1 MIVRQF
7 VEWVETAPAGQR
19 AEAAYGLG
27 RAFLFS
33 DFDDDVRTRMEA
45 AITVLLDDAS
55 PDVRFALADALAAS
69 PDTPRHIIITLAA
82 DLPHVAEVV
91 LARSPV
97 FLDAELVDIISAA
110 SEPARIAVASRPVVS
125 TTVAAALAEVGERGV
140 CHALVT
146 NPGAAIARISYR
158 RIGERFG
165 DDPQVREAL
174 FARDDLPAEVHQLLV
189 RHVGDLLGNLVVVK
203 SWVAEARARTVTRE
217 ACDRATVGIAAETET
232 EELPAL
238 VEHLR
243 ITGQLTTALILRAVC
258 AGNIDFFEA
267 ALAVLARVP
276 ERRVSSLVR
285 AGRMTALRA
294 VYYKAGLPRLAFDAF
309 AVAIDAWRRIAEDG
323 EPADRYRF
331 TRQIVDAVI
340 ARYTGITEG
349 EAHDLAAM
357 LRRFAADQ
365 AREAARDFVSEAP
378 AA

>member
-7 VEWVETAPAGQR
+7 LEWVETAPVGRR

-27 RAFLFS
+27 RAYLFS
-33 DFDDDVRTRMEA
+33 DFDDDVRTAMEA

-55 PDVRFALADALAAS
+55 PDVRFSLADALAAS
-69 PDTPRHIIITLAA
+69 PGTPRHIIITLAA
-82 DLPHVAEVV
+82 DQPHIAAMV
-91 LARSPV
+91 LTRSPV
-97 FLDAELVDIISAA
+97 LLDTELVDIISAA
-110 SEPARIAVASRPVVS
+110 SEPLGVAIASRPVVS
-125 TTVAAALAEVGERGV
+125 KTVAAALAEVGERSV
-140 CHALVT
+140 CHALIA
-146 NPGAAIARISYR
+146 NPGATIARISCR
-158 RIGERFG
+158 RIAERFG
-165 DDPQVREAL
+165 DDPVIREAL
-174 FARDDLPAEVHQLLV
+174 FARDDLPPEVHQLLV

-203 SWVAEARARTVTRE
+203 AWVSEARAGIVTRE
-217 ACDRATVGIAAETET
+217 ACDRATIAIAAETET

-238 VEHLR
+238 AEHLR

-276 ERRVSSLVR
+276 ERRVASLVR

-309 AVAIDAWRRIAEDG
+309 VVALDAWRRVAENG

-340 ARYTGITEG
+340 KRYADVTEG
-349 EAHDLAAM
+349 EARDLAAM